1 MTGGEAASP
10 HRTSSTAA
18 LLEGQDW
25 SAHPLGPQAH
35 WPPALAALV
44 ASMQRCQGPMFICWG
59 PQAHLLYND
68 RYADVLRDKHPAAMG
83 RPFREVWPEVGPEL
97 DVMLRQVYAG
107 HGQHGVDTPFNVR
120 RDGRDETA
128 WFSFVWNPVLA
139 TDGTVDGFFCTAFE
153 TTAAVRADQARA
165 AEAER
170 LLQMFEQ
177 APNFIAVLSG
187 PEHVYVHAN
196 PAYLDYVGRGEI
208 IGRRVRDAIPEVA
221 EQGWVAVLDRV
232 YRSGE
237 PYIGQAAPVRLRRS
251 GRQGLDETLVDFVFQ
266 PMRDDHGAVTGILI
280 VGHDVTEHQRT
291 LRRLRDREQALLE
304 AARTLSLQRRQ
315 VEALLEST
323 PLGIAFVDRAG
334 RLLLDSAENR
344 KLWGPFPT
352 PASVAD
358 YAAFKG
364 WWADGGPRHGQPLQ
378 PEDWP
383 LARALRGE
391 DVQGQVIEIET
402 FDQPPRHR
410 TMLLHAKTIRDDDG
424 HIANAVV
431 AQIDITAQVEI
442 ENALRQSEARFR
454 TIAEA
459 MPQMVWSTRPDGF
472 HDYYNQQW
480 YVFTGVPDGSTD
492 GEAWNG
498 MFHPEDQVR
507 AWNRWQHSL
516 GTGDPY
522 EIEYRLRHHSGEYR
536 WVLGRALPVRDARG
550 TIVRWMGTC
559 TDIHDQVRA
568 QEMLREEDRRKDEFL
583 AMLAHE
589 LRNPLSP
596 ITSSAALLPRVADDP
611 ARVRHIGALIG
622 RQAAHMRGLV
632 DDLLDVSRVT
642 SGLVALVREPVDV
655 RHVLAEALEQTRPLM
670 DAQAHRVS
678 IDAGSGPLTVL
689 GDRNRLVQ
697 VFANLLNNAG
707 KYTPREGCID
717 VTVGIGDAQL
727 VVSVRDNGLG
737 MTPALLSRMFDLFV
751 QGERTPDRSQGG
763 LGIGLALVRRIVE
776 LHGGTVSGRSDGP
789 GRGSELRVVLPM
801 ATHGDAMGDAGA
813 SVAAR
818 PGPAGLR
825 VLVVDD
831 NHDAGDSLGL
841 LLSDLGHEVH
851 VERRAIA
858 ALETASRVRPQVCL
872 LDIGLPD
879 LDGRTLARR
888 LRLLPGL
895 QSVHLAVVS
904 GYGQPQDLQA
914 SEAQGLVH
922 FVKPVETTELLAW
935 LDRVAGG

>member
-1 MTGGEAASP
+1 MT
-10 HRTSSTAA
+10 TA

-25 SAHPLGPQAH
+25 SAHPLGPPAQ
-35 WPPALAALV
+35 WPPVLAALV

-107 HGQHGVDTPFNVR
+107 HGQHGIDTPFHAR

-139 TDGTVDGFFCTAFE
+139 ADGSVDGFFSTAFE
-153 TTAAVRADQARA
+153 TTTAVRADQARA

-196 PAYLDYVGRGEI
+196 PAYLDFVGRGEI
-208 IGRRVRDAIPEVA
+208 IGRRVRDAIPEVT
-221 EQGWVAVLDRV
+221 EQGWVGVLDEV
-232 YRSGE
+232 YRTGA
-237 PYIGQAAPVRLRRS
+237 PYIGRATPLRLRRS
-251 GRQGLDETLVDFVFQ
+251 GRPGLDEAFVDFVFQ
-266 PMRDDHGAVTGILI
+266 PMRDESGAINGILV
-280 VGHDVTEHQRT
+280 VGHDVTDHQRT

-323 PLGIAFVDRAG
+323 PLGIAFVDREG
-334 RLLLDSAENR
+334 RLLLASAENR
-344 KLWGPFPT
+344 QLWGPYPS

-358 YAAFKG
+358 YADFKG
-364 WWADGGPRHGQPLQ
+364 WWADDGPRHGQPLQ

-391 DVQGQVIEIET
+391 DVRSQVIEIET
-402 FDQPPRHR
+402 FDDPPRRR
-410 TMLLHAKTIRDDDG
+410 TMLLHAKPVRDDDG
-424 HIANAVV
+424 HIVNAVV
-431 AQIDITAQVEI
+431 AQIDITAQVEV

-480 YVFTGVPDGSTD
+480 YAFTGVPDGSTD

-536 WVLGRALPVRDARG
+536 WVLGRALAVRDERG
-550 TIVRWMGTC
+550 HIVRWMGTC

-611 ARVRHIGALIG
+611 VRVRHIGALIA

-642 SGLVALVREPVDV
+642 SGLVALVRQPVDL
-655 RHVLAEALEQTRPLM
+655 RSVLAEALEQTRPLM

-678 IDAGSGPLTVL
+678 IDAGSGPLSVL

-707 KYTPREGCID
+707 KYTPREGRIH
-717 VTVGIGDAQL
+717 VGARLEDGQV

-776 LHGGTVSGRSDGP
+776 LHGGSVSGHSEGP
-789 GRGSELRVVLPM
+789 GHGSELLVVLPLAAHGA
-801 ATHGDAMGDAGA
+801 ATATATTTAG
-813 SVAAR
+813 
-818 PGPAGLR
+818 GLPAVTGLR

-831 NHDAGDSLGL
+831 NPDAGESLGL
-841 LLSDLGHEVH
+841 LLRDLGHEVH
-851 VERRAIA
+851 VERRAVA
-858 ALETASRVRPQVCL
+858 ALETATRLRPQVCL

-895 QSVHLAVVS
+895 QAVTIAVVS

-914 SEAQGLVH
+914 SQAQGLVH
-922 FVKPVETTELLAW
+922 FVKPVETAELLAW